1 MKGGEGRAKRKMGLH
16 HEGLEEGRVARGKG
30 SDSGNQKWKG
40 KKNLEMKRGKG
51 RPKRRGGLEE
61 GRVGGGGGAWGGVGG
76 VGCQPETERGDGGLG
91 RRKEKGECEG
101 DRVGLIRRKGVGSA
115 VEATVRFT
123 RNRPGLPVLT
133 V

>member
-51 RPKRRGGLEE
+51 RPKRRGWLEE
-61 GRVGGGGGAWGGVGG
+61 GRVGGGGARGGGGAGWGAH
-76 VGCQPETERGDGGLG
+76 
-91 RRKEKGECEG
+91 RK
-101 DRVGLIRRKGVGSA
+101 RKGGM
-115 VEATVRFT
+115 
-123 RNRPGLPVLT
+123 GD
-133 V
+133 